1 MNEKFFP
8 ELTRRLRQAG
18 IATGEMDEDHLP
30 VLLDGQKVMAS
41 SQAPYPSPRRKRQGS
56 LIPLLLLSPS
66 NPLRW
71 ASMGP
76 PREPSEAGHAGGGGA
91 RECSGGCPAGR
102 SPRNGLCPDE
112 VLGGR
117 ELGGDWGFE
126 FVTWWRTAD
135 RTGVCQGNYYDNN
148 YDGAK
153 LDFACRSGLVDKDRL
168 FSQEQLTEV
177 YRAVHETLDSGYP
190 ATAEREDLLKGVGKQ
205 IERAIPDLRERV
217 DLSNQEELEAAD
229 RGGPGLEMT
238 M

>member
-30 VLLDGQKVMAS
+30 LLDGQKVMAS

-76 PREPSEAGHAGGGGA
+76 PREPSEAGHAGRGGA

-112 VLGGR
+112 GG
-117 ELGGDWGFE
+117 GWGFE

-153 LDFACRSGLVDKDRL
+153 LDFACRSGLVEEHRQFTD
-168 FSQEQLTEV
+168 EQLAEM
-177 YRAVHETLDSGYP
+177 YRCIHETLDSDYSI
-190 ATAEREDLLKGVGKQ
+190 TEERRKTLIDAAKQ
-205 IERAIPDLRERV
+205 IERGVDDLDERV
-217 DLSNQEELEAAD
+217 EQSNQRELEAAD
-229 RGGPGLEMT
+229 RGGPGLEMMT
-238 M
+238 